1 MADPFNGIINVY
13 KEQDFTSFDVVAKMR
28 GIAGQRKIGHTGT
41 LDPMATGVLPV
52 CLGNA
57 TKVCDLLT
65 DWDKE
70 YEAELLL
77 GKTTDTLDVTGEV
90 LAEEPEGAAALTE
103 EQVRMAVSHYIG
115 EILQV
120 PPMYS
125 ALKVNGQRLYDLARK
140 GVEVE
145 RKPRPVTI
153 HELEILEM
161 ALPVVKLRVLC
172 SKGTYIRTLCDDIG
186 RELGCGGTMQSLVRT
201 KVGPFT
207 LDNARKLAQLQA
219 LKDGGN
225 LGDAV
230 ESVDSLFAD
239 LPGYRVLPGALKL
252 LENGNKLQM
261 EDLDGSSPVVFGSPL
276 QDDQTDDGV
285 ANPDAKIRKDQAV
298 RIYRPDGSFA
308 GIYRNTGREFKPEKM
323 FL

>member
-1 MADPFNGIINVY
+1 MVDPFNGIINVY

-57 TKVCDLLT
+57 TKVCELLT

-70 YEAELLL
+70 YVAELLL
-77 GKTTDTLDVTGEV
+77 GRTTDTLDVTGEV
-90 LAEEPEGAAALTE
+90 LSENPEAVKNLTE
-103 EQVRMAVSHYIG
+103 DQIRMAVSHYQG

-153 HELEILEM
+153 HELEILEIH
-161 ALPVVKLRVLC
+161 LPVVKLRVLC

-186 RELGCGGTMQSLVRT
+186 AELGCGGTMQSLVRT

-207 LDNARKLAQLQA
+207 LEDARTLSQLQE
-219 LKDGGN
+219 LKDGGD
-225 LGDAV
+225 LGCAV
-230 ESVDSLFAD
+230 ESVDSLFMDA
-239 LPGYRVLPGALKL
+239 PGYRVKESALKL
-252 LENGNKLQM
+252 LENGNKLFP
-261 EDLDGSSPVVFGSPL
+261 EDLDAEEIGL
-276 QDDQTDDGV
+276 KKNQT
-285 ANPDAKIRKDQAV
+285 V
-298 RIYRPDGSFA
+298 RIYRPDGTFA
-308 GIYRNTGREFKPEKM
+308 GIYRNFGRELKPEKM

>member
-57 TKVCDLLT
+57 TKVCELLT

-70 YEAELLL
+70 YVAELLL

-90 LAEEPEGAAALTE
+90 LTDDLEAVKSLTE
-103 EQVRMAVSHYIG
+103 DQIRMAVSHYEG

-153 HELEILEM
+153 HELEILEIN
-161 ALPVVKLRVLC
+161 LPVVKLRILC

-207 LDNARKLAQLQA
+207 LEKARTLAQLQE

-225 LGDAV
+225 LAESV
-230 ESVDSLFAD
+230 ESVDSLFAEF
-239 LPGYRVLPGALKL
+239 PGYCILENARKA
-252 LENGNKLQM
+252 LENGNKLSFN
-261 EDLDGSSPVVFGSPL
+261 DLDPAKEVSMDGSGRRTGQTEGNVIVFERN
-276 QDDQTDDGV
+276 Q
-285 ANPDAKIRKDQAV
+285 NF

-308 GIYRNTGREFKPEKM
+308 GIYRNTGRELKPEKM

>member
-1 MADPFNGIINVY
+1 MADPYNGIINVY

-57 TKVCDLLT
+57 TKACDLLT

-77 GKTTDTLDVTGEV
+77 GKITDTLDVTGEV
-90 LAEEPEGAAALTE
+90 LSEDPEGAMSLTE
-103 EQVRMAVSHYIG
+103 DQVRIAVSHYLG

-207 LDNARKLAQLQA
+207 LDNAWKLVQLQA

-239 LPGYRVLPGALKL
+239 LSGYRVLPGALKL

-261 EDLDGSSPVVFGSPL
+261 EDLDGNSPVVLGSPL
-276 QDDQTDDGV
+276 QDDQTDDSV
-285 ANPDAKIRKDQAV
+285 VNSDAKVRKDQAV